1 MPNLDTIV
9 QTLTYIKSSGNFNG
23 PEEALA
29 EIKSTITYDILDSDM
44 ESIERVLEGSNTLV
58 ETRTW
63 SEENYATYRSTRQA
77 DSENRT
83 SRISLLSNAGW
94 SIKEEINDADNIDH
108 INFDNTQ

>member
-29 EIKSTITYDILDSDM
+29 EIKSTIEYDISDSDM
-44 ESIERVLEGSNTLV
+44 DSVHRALSNNNTLV

-83 SRISLLSNAGW
+83 SRISLLTDAGW
-94 SIKEEINDADNIDH
+94 AIKEEINDIDNIDR
-108 INFDNTQ
+108 INFDNT